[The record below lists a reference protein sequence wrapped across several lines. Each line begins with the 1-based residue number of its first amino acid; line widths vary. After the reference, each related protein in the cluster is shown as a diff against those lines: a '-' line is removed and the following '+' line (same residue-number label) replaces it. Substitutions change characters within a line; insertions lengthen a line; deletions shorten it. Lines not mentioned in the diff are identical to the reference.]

1 MIGWTPVCVCVCAR
15 VRMAVHLPLRFL
27 WPRTSSR
34 VGPWAHGRRL
44 PYSIDGHRSTMG
56 EWMGDKLV
64 HMHVCAHRH
73 VRKQLI
79 SLIKPGLTLVWY
91 HSSTNL

>member
-1 MIGWTPVCVCVCAR
+1 
-15 VRMAVHLPLRFL
+15 
-27 WPRTSSR
+27 
-34 VGPWAHGRRL
+34 
-44 PYSIDGHRSTMG
+44 MG